1 MANERQLCVGDRLT
15 IGGGYDQEPE
25 WLSGNGS
32 VTGTLVSFI
41 PKRNE
46 KAAVVQLD
54 EPLTAKGV
62 TGVIVVLSLRYVGAT
77 WGPTETVHVELCD
90 FLPESKPWEDRR
102 QGAWVESHATYR
114 LLAD

>member
-1 MANERQLCVGDRLT
+1 MAHERPLCVGDRLT

-32 VTGTLVSFI
+32 VTGTLASFI
-41 PKRNE
+41 PE
-46 KAAVVQLD
+46 KNGDAVVVQLD

-62 TGVIVVLSLRYVGAT
+62 TGRIVVLSLRYDGAT

-90 FLPESKPWEDRR
+90 FAPESKPWEERR
-102 QGAWVESHATYR
+102 QGHGSRATQPT
-114 LLAD
+114 A